1 MSRRVLFIDV
11 PGAIVYK
18 SATDRGLTALPP
30 YENMGRWGFKIRYL
44 CHLLHLDAVAP
55 CSQINHEITEQDAD
69 KIVII
74 GSVIYEAFIRQLRE
88 AFPAAEIGYYYD
100 NVVRDGASIS
110 PAVLRKY
117 DVTPYSWD
125 TKDCARYGM
134 TYQKPAFQRTVLGEN
149 KIIPA
154 WDICFIG
161 RDKGRYKQVMS
172 LKESFQQLGI
182 RAYIR
187 LIADFSFTRFFRT
200 QYSDPISYQEY
211 LDVVSD
217 SKALLDLV
225 QRGQVG
231 PTRRVMEAIFSGK
244 KLVTNNTDLVN
255 SDLYCPDNIFIL
267 GQDPIEQ
274 LPAFLAS
281 PFRPLS
287 EEVLNSYSME
297 NRITELS
304 SDD

>member
-1 MSRRVLFIDV
+1 MGRRVLFIDM
-11 PGAIVYK
+11 PGAIIYN
-18 SATDRGLTALPP
+18 AANDRGLTALAP
-30 YENMGRWGFKIRYL
+30 YEDMGRWAFKMRYL
-44 CHLLHLDAVAP
+44 FHQLHLDSIAP
-55 CSQINHEITEQDAD
+55 CSRIHHEIAETKAD
-69 KIVII
+69 RIVII
-74 GSVIYEAFIRQLRE
+74 GSVIYEALIRQLR
-88 AFPAAEIGYYYD
+88 ALFPAAEIRYYYD
-100 NVVRDGASIS
+100 NVVRSGASIS
-110 PAVLRKY
+110 PGVLRKY
-117 DVTPYSWD
+117 NVKPYSWD
-125 TKDCARYGM
+125 KKDCARYGM

-231 PTRRVMEAIFSGK
+231 PTRRVMEAVFSGK